1 MANNLILRRVVATP
15 EFRPL
20 SATTL
25 IGTVDISTPPFNSGP
40 VFLKGDDGGE
50 VEMVPGEAHQLV
62 RVDLRDIWVR
72 GDEKGQV
79 VTVIGGSW

>member
-1 MANNLILRRVVATP
+1 MPNNLILRRVEVTP

-25 IGTVDISTPPFNSGP
+25 IGTVDLSTPPFNAGP

-62 RVDLRDIWVR
+62 RVDLRDVWVR
-72 GDEKGQV
+72 GDAGLV
-79 VTVIGGSW
+79 VTVIGGTW